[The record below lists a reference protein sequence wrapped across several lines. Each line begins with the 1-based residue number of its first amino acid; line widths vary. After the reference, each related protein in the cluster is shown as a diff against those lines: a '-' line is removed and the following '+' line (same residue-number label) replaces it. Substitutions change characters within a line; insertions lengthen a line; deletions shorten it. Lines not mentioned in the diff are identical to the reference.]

1 MKTSVCNSLERD
13 YYLLDATPRPCDGCE
28 LRTGCKSHC
37 VLYNKYVAAGSA
49 SEYNAAYLKALK
61 SGEGRGE
68 FAIPPMEMIYQSCK
82 AAGETF
88 KNGDVRIAYKMLYR
102 KELAAKTVNSYL
114 RKLVAAG
121 KLRKLSDFEYELV

>member
-28 LRTGCKSHC
+28 LRHGCKSHC
-37 VLYNKYVAAGSA
+37 VLYDKYVAAGNA
-49 SEYNAAYLKALK
+49 KEYNAAYLKALK

-68 FAIPPMEMIYQSCK
+68 FPIPPMEMIYQSCK
-82 AAGETF
+82 ASGETF